1 MGKTLEKQ
9 TKILKDQG
17 KKQIKAIED
26 REKQLVESNGFISKN
41 DYDTQDNSL
50 LKEKEIYNEIV
61 AERKND
67 MSTLNN
73 EIKFK

>member
-9 TKILKDQG
+9 TKTLKDQG

-26 REKQLVESNGFISKN
+26 REKQLVQSNGFISKN

>member
-9 TKILKDQG
+9 TKTLKDQD

-26 REKQLVESNGFISKN
+26 REKQLVQSNGFISKN